1 MDNDYILILLTLIF
15 SAFFSGMEMAYISC
29 NKLHIELEKNKGNYG
44 AKLISKFLEN
54 PSRFI
59 ATMLIGNNIALVV
72 YGLVMAS
79 ILKPILEDHISN
91 PILNLLC
98 TTIISTIIVLVTAE
112 FLPKAIFKKYANTLL
127 RIFSFPTAIFY
138 YGLSP
143 IVFLFSLVSN
153 LLLKWLG
160 QEVGPEEIGFD
171 RDDLEEYLYE
181 HTSNLE
187 SKDDVENEI
196 QILQNAL
203 DFSKIKARE
212 CMIPRTEI
220 IAIDVNEPID
230 ELQQVFIETGLSKI
244 IVYEKDIDHIIG
256 FAHCFQ
262 LFTKPKTIK
271 DIIHLTIPIPES
283 MLASEILKKLTTEN
297 KSIAIVYDEFGGT
310 SGMVCLEDVIEEIFG
325 DIEDEHDKQELIEE
339 KIDEDSYRL
348 SARFEI
354 DEINQK
360 LKWNLPESDEYE
372 TLSGLIV
379 HYLADIPSEN
389 QELKLDGYYIK
400 IIKVNK
406 TRINE
411 VIITKG

>member
-1 MDNDYILILLTLIF
+1 MDNIYILILLTLIF

-44 AKLISKFLEN
+44 AKLVSKFLEN

-59 ATMLIGNNIALVV
+59 ATMLVGNNIALVI
-72 YGLVMAS
+72 YGLEMAS
-79 ILKPILEDHISN
+79 ILDPILEFYISSS
-91 PILNLLC
+91 IISLLF
-98 TTIISTIIVLVTAE
+98 TTLISTIVVLVTAE

-127 RIFSFPTAIFY
+127 KIFSFPTAIFY

-143 IVFLFSLVSN
+143 IVFIFSLVSN

-160 QEVGPEEIGFD
+160 QEVGKEEVGFD

-187 SKDDVENEI
+187 SKEDVENEI

-220 IAIDVNEPID
+220 VAIDVNEDID
-230 ELQQVFIETGLSKI
+230 SLQEKFIETGLSKI

-262 LFTKPKTIK
+262 LFTKPKVIK
-271 DIIHLTIPIPES
+271 DIIHQTIPIPES

-339 KIDEDSYRL
+339 QVGEDSYRL

-354 DEINQK
+354 DEVNQK

-379 HYLADIPSEN
+379 HFLADIPTEN

-400 IIKVNK
+400 ITKVNQ

-411 VIITKG
+411 IIITKG

>member
-29 NKLHIELEKNKGNYG
+29 NKLHIELEKNKGNSG

-79 ILKPILEDHISN
+79 ILKPIIEGHISN

-127 RIFSFPTAIFY
+127 RIFSYPTAIFY

-143 IVFLFSLVSN
+143 IVFMFSLVSN

-220 IAIDVNEPID
+220 IAIDANEPID

-271 DIIHLTIPIPES
+271 DITHLTIPIPES

-379 HYLADIPSEN
+379 HHLADIPSEN

>member
-1 MDNDYILILLTLIF
+1 MDNNYILILLTLIF
-15 SAFFSGMEMAYISC
+15 SAFFSGMEIAYISC
-29 NKLHIELEKNKGNYG
+29 NKLHIELEKNKGNYR
-44 AKLISKFLEN
+44 AKLISGFLEN
-54 PSRFI
+54 PSKFI

-72 YGLVMAS
+72 YGLVMAQ
-79 ILKPILEDHISN
+79 ILDPILSTYISN
-91 PILNLLC
+91 SIVNLLS
-98 TTIISTIIVLVTAE
+98 TTIISTVIVLVTAE

-127 RIFSFPTAIFY
+127 KVFSIPTAIFY

-160 QEVGPEEIGFD
+160 QEVGKEEIGFD
-171 RDDLEEYLYE
+171 REDLEEYLYE
-181 HTSNLE
+181 HTSSLE

-203 DFSKIKARE
+203 DFSKVKARE
-212 CMIPRTEI
+212 CMVPRTEI
-220 IAIDVNEPID
+220 IAIDVNEDIE
-230 ELQQVFIETGLSKI
+230 ELQRMFIETGLSKI
-244 IVYEKDIDHIIG
+244 IVYEKNIDHIIG
-256 FAHCFQ
+256 FAHCFK

-271 DIIHLTIPIPES
+271 SITHMTIPIPES
-283 MLASEILKKLTTEN
+283 MLASEILKKLTAEN

-325 DIEDEHDKQELIEE
+325 EIEDEHDKQELVEE
-339 KIDEDSYRL
+339 QIDIDSYRL

-354 DEINQK
+354 DELNQK
-360 LKWNLPESDEYE
+360 FKWDLPESDEYE

-379 HYLADIPSEN
+379 HFLADIPTEN
-389 QELKLDGYYIK
+389 QELKLEGYYIK

>member
-1 MDNDYILILLTLIF
+1 MDNIYILIVLTLIF

-44 AKLISKFLEN
+44 AKIISKYLEN
-54 PSRFI
+54 PSKFI
-59 ATMLIGNNIALVV
+59 ATMLIGNNIALVA

-79 ILKPILEDHISN
+79 ILDPILMTYFAN
-91 PILNLLC
+91 PIFTLLC

-127 RIFSFPTAIFY
+127 KIFSFPTAIFY

-143 IVFLFSLVSN
+143 IVWIFSSVSN

-160 QEVGPEEIGFD
+160 QEVGKEEIGFD

-187 SKDDVENEI
+187 SKEDVENEI

-220 IAIDVNEPID
+220 VAIDVNEDID
-230 ELQQVFIETGLSKI
+230 ALQKIFIDTGLSKI

-271 DIIHLTIPIPES
+271 DIIHDTIPIPES
-283 MLASEILKKLTTEN
+283 MLASEILKKLTAEN

-325 DIEDEHDKQELIEE
+325 DIEDEHDKQELVEE
-339 KIDEDSYRL
+339 RIDESSYRL

-360 LKWNLPESDEYE
+360 FKWDLPESDEYE

-379 HYLADIPSEN
+379 HHLADIPTEN
-389 QELKLDGYYIK
+389 QELRLDGYFIK
-400 IIKVNK
+400 ITKVNK

>member
-1 MDNDYILILLTLIF
+1 VDNDYILILLTLIF

-79 ILKPILEDHISN
+79 ILKPILEGHISN

-271 DIIHLTIPIPES
+271 DITHLTIPIPES

-360 LKWNLPESDEYE
+360 LKWSLPESDEYE